1 MIVVI
6 GLGYVGLANLLT
18 FSSKFKVCG
27 IDIDQNRV
35 QQLKNKK
42 SYLDEKELNKA
53 LINNF
58 HNLSF
63 HNNITKNIVNKSK
76 FIVICLPTNF
86 NHKLNSFDTSIIEQ
100 AVHDIYN
107 LKKDINF
114 VIKSTIPIGFT
125 EKLQKKFKKAN
136 FIFSPEFLREGSSLS
151 DNVNPSR
158 IVLGGSNMM
167 MINKFK
173 LMMNKTIDCK
183 PKFIVTDSGS
193 AEAIKLFSNT
203 YLALR
208 VAFFNE
214 VDNFCLDG
222 KINSLDVIQGMSLD
236 TRIGDFYNNPSF
248 GYGGY
253 CLPKDTLQVKNE
265 FKRRG
270 VASKL
275 INNIS
280 ASNDA
285 RSKLLFNDFF
295 KKYKNS
301 TVCVYRLSMKAGSD
315 NFRESSIIK
324 IVKLLKKNGMKI
336 VIYEPMISNNS
347 FMGIPLL
354 SNREDIKK
362 YDVVISNRK
371 DKFISKIKNVYS
383 RDLFSNN

>member
-1 MIVVI
+1 MIAVI
-6 GLGYVGLANLLT
+6 GLGYVGLANVLT
-18 FSSKFKVCG
+18 FSSKFKACG

-53 LINNF
+53 LNDNF

-76 FIVICLPTNF
+76 FILICLPTNF
-86 NHKLNSFDTSIIEQ
+86 NHKLNSFDTSIIED
-100 AVHDIYN
+100 AVQDIYN

-125 EKLQKKFKKAN
+125 DKLQKKFKKAN

-151 DNVNPSR
+151 DNIKPSR
-158 IVLGGSNMM
+158 VVLGGSNMM
-167 MINKFK
+167 MINKFR
-173 LMMNKTIDCK
+173 LMINKTIKCK

-236 TRIGDFYNNPSF
+236 SRIGDFYNNPSF

-265 FKRRG
+265 FKSRNIT
-270 VASKL
+270 SKL
-275 INNIS
+275 IDSIS
-280 ASNDA
+280 SSNDA
-285 RSKLLFNDFF
+285 RSKVLFNDFF
-295 KKYKNS
+295 KKFKNS

-324 IVKLLKKNGMKI
+324 IVKLLKKNGMK
-336 VIYEPMISNNS
+336 VVVYEPMISKKS
-347 FMGIPLL
+347 FMGVPLL
-354 SNREDIKK
+354 DNKEDIKN
-362 YDVVISNRK
+362 YDVIVSNRK
-371 DKFISKIKNVYS
+371 DKFIIKHKNVYT
-383 RDLFSNN
+383 RDLFAIN